1 MRAVRDSTKGCPESH
16 PVLEK
21 ETHLR
26 FENRVV
32 RNGNYVVQARFE
44 GDPGRQ
50 MYVLPCRRISLE
62 HPVSSDDMR
71 LKWMTAVPEESNVCR
86 LQRERASVAR
96 LTKKTSL
103 ELVSEKG
110 NTSRSTARQ

>member
-1 MRAVRDSTKGCPESH
+1 
-16 PVLEK
+16 
-21 ETHLR
+21 
-26 FENRVV
+26 
-32 RNGNYVVQARFE
+32 
-44 GDPGRQ
+44 
-50 MYVLPCRRISLE
+50 
-62 HPVSSDDMR
+62 
-71 LKWMTAVPEESNVCR
+71 

>member
-1 MRAVRDSTKGCPESH
+1 MRAVHDSTKGCPESH
-16 PVLEK
+16 PVLE
-21 ETHLR
+21 EATLLR

-50 MYVLPCRRISLE
+50 MYILLCRRISLE
-62 HPVSSDDMR
+62 HPVSSDDMQ
-71 LKWMTAVPEESNVCR
+71 LKWMAAVQEERNVCR
-86 LQRERASVAR
+86 LQQERASVAR
-96 LTKKTSL
+96 LTKRTPR

-110 NTSRSTARQ
+110 NTSRSMAIQ